1 MKRFPIR
8 SFYGQFGYRSL
19 NVNNID
25 NNKKNEKARA
35 KGISNLEHG

>member
-19 NVNNID
+19 NINN
-25 NNKKNEKARA
+25 NNKREKES
-35 KGISNLEHG
+35 KKDIPTWNMDE